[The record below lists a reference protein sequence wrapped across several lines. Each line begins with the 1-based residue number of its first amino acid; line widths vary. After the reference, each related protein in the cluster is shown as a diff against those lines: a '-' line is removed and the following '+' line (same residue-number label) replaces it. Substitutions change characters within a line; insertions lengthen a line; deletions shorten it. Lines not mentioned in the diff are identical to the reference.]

1 LDGIDRAV
9 AEALK
14 GFCAPREEWGPR
26 FFQAGS
32 GDPSPILI
40 EQTLEVSSL
49 AYAPRLLPRLAAEL
63 AAAGRGGFSVFSG
76 EDVPAGTLLLLEVP
90 VASDLVYRFD
100 VFQEVR
106 GRLAVIVDDIG
117 YSLAGRDLLLDLDL
131 PLTLAVLPRLPYSA
145 RWDELAAANGYEV
158 ILHFP
163 MEAANP
169 DLEIGPGGIRI
180 DTGEE
185 EIGKVLGENLAAL
198 PHAVG
203 CNNHMGSSFTV
214 DEPAMKRLLENLR
227 SRGLFFVD
235 SLTIS
240 GTATVSAAE
249 GTGVK
254 LGRRDVFLDHVD
266 TEEAIA
272 ERFQAAQDLA
282 LRRGTAVVIG
292 HYRHLTLAF
301 LHDRLKDVAERGIQ
315 VVPVSDLVE

>member
-1 LDGIDRAV
+1 LDGVDRAV

-14 GFCAPREEWGPR
+14 GFVAPREDWGPR
-26 FFQAGS
+26 FFEAGS
-32 GDPSPILI
+32 EELSPVRI

-49 AYAPRLLPRLAAEL
+49 AYAPRLLPRLAAAL
-63 AAAGRGGFSVFSG
+63 AAVGRGGFGVFSG
-76 EDVPAGTLLLLEVP
+76 EDVPPGTFFLLEVP
-90 VASDLVYRFD
+90 VSPDLVYRFD
-100 VFQEVR
+100 VSQEVKAR
-106 GRLAVIVDDIG
+106 MAVIVDDVG

-145 RWDELAAANGYEV
+145 EWDALAFANGYEV

-169 DLEIGPGGIRI
+169 DLEIGPGGIRV

-185 EIGKVLGENLAAL
+185 EMGKVLEENLAAL

-214 DEPAMKRLLENLR
+214 DEPAMKRLMETLR

-235 SLTIS
+235 SLTIP
-240 GTATVSAAE
+240 GTVTVSAAE

-254 LGRRDVFLDHVD
+254 LGRRDVFLDHVNTD
-266 TEEAIA
+266 EAVA
-272 ERFQAAQDLA
+272 ERFQAARDLA
-282 LRRGTAVVIG
+282 LRRGKAVVIG
-292 HYRHLTLAF
+292 HYRPLTLAF
-301 LHDRLKDVAERGIQ
+301 LHDRLDDLGAWGIQ